1 MKKITAIIR
10 FVKMKEVEEA
20 LNEEGVEEFT
30 LTEVEGC
37 GQQRGY
43 IEFYQPDLH
52 FRSKIKVEALV
63 KEESLEEVLSKI
75 ARVAR
80 LDFYGDGR
88 IFVASVVGEVI
99 VI

>member
-1 MKKITAIIR
+1 MKRVTAIIR
-10 FVKMKEVEEA
+10 PIKLKDVERA
-20 LNEEGVEEFT
+20 LREEGVEDFS

-52 FRSKIKVEALV
+52 FRPKIKVEILV
-63 KEESLEEVLSKI
+63 NEESLEEVLLKI
-75 ARVAR
+75 TRVAR

-88 IFVASVVGEVI
+88 IFVAPGYELI
-99 VI
+99 EI